1 MPNPLSPA
9 GPLPRVKRRRRCPR
23 LYITLFVS
31 SSILSFNSIFLNF
44 NHDQRYVKC
53 VQYLGIFLIL
63 IYFPE
68 TKTSAILHR
77 DTRFVPKKA
86 IGGKGCYIFLEDGTK
101 FLDSTGGAAVSCLGH
116 GNEQVTQIIKDQMDQ
131 ISYCHS
137 AFFGTQV
144 AEDLAK
150 LLVDSTGGKLSKVFI
165 TSSGES
171 RQSFNRKFSSRIQ
184 C

>member
-1 MPNPLSPA
+1 M
-9 GPLPRVKRRRRCPR
+9 
-23 LYITLFVS
+23 
-31 SSILSFNSIFLNF
+31 
-44 NHDQRYVKC
+44 
-53 VQYLGIFLIL
+53 QYLGIFIIL

-68 TKTSAILHR
+68 TMTSAILHR

-101 FLDSTGGAAVSCLGH
+101 FLDATGGAAVCCLGH
-116 GNEQVTQIIKDQMDQ
+116 GNEQVTRIIKDQMDQ

-171 RQSFNRKFSSRIQ
+171 RQPFQEPKIQ
-184 C
+184 FTHTVLMLCRVGGYRGCA

>member
-1 MPNPLSPA
+1 
-9 GPLPRVKRRRRCPR
+9 
-23 LYITLFVS
+23 
-31 SSILSFNSIFLNF
+31 
-44 NHDQRYVKC
+44 
-53 VQYLGIFLIL
+53 VQYLDIFLIL
-63 IYFPE
+63 IYFSE

-86 IGGKGCYIFLEDGTK
+86 IGGKGCYVFLEDGTK
-101 FLDSTGGAAVSCLGH
+101 FLDATGGAAVSCLGH

-165 TSSGES
+165 TSSGER
-171 RQSFNRKFSSRIQ
+171 RQPFHEPKIQ
-184 C
+184 FTRTVLTIYRVGGCRSCN